1 MKMPENQKVPSH
13 AELQKAGTTE
23 RRRSNRPPL
32 VSVKEELVKEED
44 EVISGLRPE
53 AIAIA
58 LMVIALLILTAF
70 AI

>member
-1 MKMPENQKVPSH
+1 MPDNQTIPSR
-13 AELQKAGTTE
+13 AALQKAGTVE

-44 EVISGLRPE
+44 EVISGFRPE
-53 AIAIA
+53 VIAIT

>member
-1 MKMPENQKVPSH
+1 MDN
-13 AELQKAGTTE
+13 TTKIE
-23 RRRSNRPPL
+23 RRRSDRPKIVPL
-32 VSVKEELVKEED
+32 KEDVKEEENNA
-44 EVISGLRPE
+44 SSRFRPE